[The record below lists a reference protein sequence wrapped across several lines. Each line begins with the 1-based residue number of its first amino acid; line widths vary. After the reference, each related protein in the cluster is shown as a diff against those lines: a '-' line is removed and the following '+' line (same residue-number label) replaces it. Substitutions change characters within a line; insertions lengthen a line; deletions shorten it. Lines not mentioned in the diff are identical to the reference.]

1 MAVKRPLTRNVF
13 YQTIHNMAV
22 KKVTKRVKKEV
33 VPEMIVPVVPQK
45 SLMEKAAPVMMAVI
59 VIMAFG
65 LGMMWTKLQGGG
77 GKAQSFDARLAS
89 LAKET
94 GLNAG
99 KFKKCMQIGKK
110 SVVDADAAQGAQAG
124 VNGTPAFFIN
134 GRLIPGAVPFD
145 EFKKILDEEINGGQN
160 KPTEQR
166 INVEVGSAPTRG
178 KQGSLITMIEF
189 SDFQCPY
196 CSRVLPT
203 VNQVLNEYGDK
214 MLFAYKHF
222 PLTQIHPLAQKAA
235 EASECARDQGK
246 FWEFHDKLFATQ
258 AEWSVL
264 Q

>member
-1 MAVKRPLTRNVF
+1 
-13 YQTIHNMAV
+13 MAV
-22 KKVTKRVKKEV
+22 KKVVKRTKKVEV
-33 VPEMIVPVVPQK
+33 VPEVVMPTVPQK
-45 SLMEKAAPVMMAVI
+45 SLMEKAAPLMMAVI

-65 LGMMWTKLQGGG
+65 LGMMWNKLQGGGGG

-94 GLNAG
+94 GLNAS
-99 KFKKCMQIGKK
+99 KFKKCMQAGKK
-110 SVVDADAAQGAQAG
+110 SVVDADSAQGAQAG

-134 GRLIPGAVPFD
+134 GRLIPGAVPFE
-145 EFKKILDEEINGGQN
+145 EFKKILDEELNGGQN
-160 KPTEQR
+160 KATEKR
-166 INVEVGSAPTRG
+166 VNVDVGSASTKG
-178 KQGSLITMIEF
+178 KVGSLITMVEF

-196 CSRVLPT
+196 CSRALPT
-203 VNQVLNEYGDK
+203 VNQVLSQYGDK
-214 MLFAYKHF
+214 ILFAYKHF